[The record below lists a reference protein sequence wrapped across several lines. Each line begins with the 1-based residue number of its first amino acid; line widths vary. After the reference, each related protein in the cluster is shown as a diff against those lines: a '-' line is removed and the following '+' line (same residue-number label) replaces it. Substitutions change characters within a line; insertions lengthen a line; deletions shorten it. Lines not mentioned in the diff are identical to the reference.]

1 MSNIN
6 VDLDKYKLD
15 CIIGQSLPIM
25 KVMQL
30 IDRVA
35 SSCANVLITGESG
48 TGKELVAQALH
59 YNSERSKEP
68 LIAINCTAIPSELL
82 ESELFGHVKGAFT
95 GATSDR
101 VGRFEKA
108 KRGTIFLDEIGD
120 MSPSLQAKLLR
131 VLQDRKFEPV
141 GDSRPRQFNARV
153 ITATNIDL
161 ERAIKENRFRRDL
174 YYRLNV
180 IPIKMPSLRERP
192 SDIPILTH
200 YFLKIFTR
208 QNHKQING
216 ISKSAMDQLCAY
228 PWPGNIREL
237 ENLIE
242 RLVIIKDHGLIE
254 LADIPAKY
262 ITNQK
267 VNPDDKLLTYVPN
280 SGIDLNEAIARY
292 ENMLLVDALNK
303 VNWNKNRAA
312 SLLKLNRTTLVEKI
326 KRKKLK
332 QV

>member
-1 MSNIN
+1 MKI
-6 VDLDKYKLD
+6 DLDKYKLD
-15 CIIGQSLPIM
+15 CIIGESSPIM
-25 KVMQL
+25 RVMQL

-35 SSCANVLITGESG
+35 CSNTNVLITGESG

-59 YNSERSKEP
+59 YNSKRGSEP
-68 LIAINCTAIPSELL
+68 LVAINCTAIPSELL
-82 ESELFGHVKGAFT
+82 ESELFGHTKGAFT
-95 GATSDR
+95 GATNDR
-101 VGRFEKA
+101 IGRFERA
-108 KRGTIFLDEIGD
+108 GNGTIFLDEIGD
-120 MSPSLQAKLLR
+120 MSANLQSKLLR
-131 VLQDRKFEPV
+131 VLQDRKFESV
-141 GDSRPRQFNARV
+141 GGNKVKHFNARV

-161 ERAIKENRFRRDL
+161 EKAIKENKFRRDL

-180 IPIKMPSLRERP
+180 IPIKMPSLRERV

-200 YFLKIFTR
+200 YFLKIFSR
-208 QNHKQING
+208 QNNKHITG

-242 RLVIIKDHGLIE
+242 RLIIIKVKGLIE

-262 ITNQK
+262 ITNTDSS
-267 VNPDDKLLTYVPN
+267 VDDRLHTFVPD
-280 SGIDLNEAIARY
+280 SGVDLNKAVAQY
-292 ENMLLVDALNK
+292 ENMLLLDALNK

-326 KRKKLK
+326 KRKNLAKS
-332 QV
+332 